1 MWKSKIISVFL
12 VVSLALS
19 GCSSNSSSDSKVV
32 SSVSSESVSNKV
44 EQYVY
49 LSATGSKYHSIPDC
63 GRMDPDRAQRVTLSE
78 AESEGYG
85 RCEKCFNY

>member
-12 VVSLALS
+12 IVSLALS

-32 SSVSSESVSNKV
+32 SSSSSESVSDKT

-63 GRMDPDRAQRVTLSE
+63 GRMNPDKAQRVTLSE
-78 AESEGYG
+78 AKSEGYG
-85 RCEKCFNY
+85 RCKKCFNY